1 MHSEMPIKEMAKEAE
16 IKKYAGTVKPTK
28 RSIGGTRNATSVAR
42 RDIQRPT
49 VPRLKSIKTMMA
61 RAQEPPVVEQV

>member
-49 VPRLKSIKTMMA
+49 VPRLKMIKTTMKIS
-61 RAQEPPVVEQV
+61 RRPPVVERV